1 MIYELR
7 TYTVHA
13 GKVGELQ
20 AAFEQ
25 DGYPVIK
32 DYATLVGWWFTEVG
46 VLNQVVHLWAY
57 EDAGVRQKARTA
69 MNADPRLVPYR
80 QKMLPL
86 IVSQSNMLLN
96 PASFSP
102 LQ

>member
-20 AAFEQ
+20 TVFEQ
-25 DGYPVIK
+25 EGLPVIRE
-32 DYATLVGWWFTEVG
+32 YSTLVGWWSTEVG

-57 EDAGVRQKARTA
+57 EDAGHRQRARTA
-69 MNADPRLVPYR
+69 LNADPRLVPYR

-96 PASFSP
+96 PAPFSP